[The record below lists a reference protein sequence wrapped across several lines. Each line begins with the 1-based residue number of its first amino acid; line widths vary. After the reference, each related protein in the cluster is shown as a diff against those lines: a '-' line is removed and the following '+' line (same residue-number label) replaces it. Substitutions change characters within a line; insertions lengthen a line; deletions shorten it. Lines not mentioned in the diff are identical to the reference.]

1 MPKTWTAK
9 EVERVMLL
17 GQNIVSLNEPVLCE
31 DDDMHTEIGDFI
43 EDPEADVEEMVLRS
57 VRIEQVQF
65 ALDVALKPR
74 EAEIVRKLFGFTGV
88 PMTLEE
94 VGKDMCLT
102 RERVRQLKERALRK
116 LRIYFLKHK
125 IMEEDI

>member
-9 EVERVMLL
+9 EVERIMLL
-17 GQNIVSLNEPVLCE
+17 GQDIVSLNEPVLCE
-31 DDDMHTEIGDFI
+31 GDDMNTEIGDFI
-43 EDPEADVEEMVLRS
+43 EDPEADVEELVLRS

-102 RERVRQLKERALRK
+102 RERVRQLKEKALRK
-116 LRIYFLKHK
+116 LRVYFLKHK